1 MLSPHIVLAAVAVLL
16 SACSEGG
23 SFKEAAGPSD
33 KSGQVVPFRRAQMS
47 DGGPLAYE
55 SSFYCAQATV
65 DRLAQGLSAHRIESG
80 EQSVLA
86 LRRYLDVATEGIDD
100 EQFQKVTL
108 CFDSLQR
115 RSDWYSIESGGCSAL
130 VSVGSCAW
138 PDSYVHSR
146 AIAERLSVRYVD
158 GSFELKGV
166 LRTESGQAVQLDLM
180 ASERPLDQLS
190 AWEGGGGGLGAQE
203 YPPQHWRDDA
213 RRFAP
218 ASVDEWRQSVVDLR

>member
-1 MLSPHIVLAAVAVLL
+1 MLSPHLLLAAVTVLL

-23 SFKEAAGPSD
+23 SFKEAAGSSD
-33 KSGQVVPFRRAQMS
+33 KSGQALPSRGAQMGG
-47 DGGPLAYE
+47 GGPIAYE
-55 SSFYCAQATV
+55 GSFYCAQATV

-86 LRRYLDVATEGIDD
+86 LRRYLDVAPEGIDD

-108 CFDSLQR
+108 CFDSLQS
-115 RSDWYSIESGGCSAL
+115 RSGWYSIEPGGCSAL

-166 LRTESGQAVQLDLM
+166 LRTESGQAVHLDM
-180 ASERPLDQLS
+180 IAPERPLDQLS
-190 AWEGGGGGLGAQE
+190 AWEGGVGGHGAQG
-203 YPPQHWRDDA
+203 YPPQQWRDEA